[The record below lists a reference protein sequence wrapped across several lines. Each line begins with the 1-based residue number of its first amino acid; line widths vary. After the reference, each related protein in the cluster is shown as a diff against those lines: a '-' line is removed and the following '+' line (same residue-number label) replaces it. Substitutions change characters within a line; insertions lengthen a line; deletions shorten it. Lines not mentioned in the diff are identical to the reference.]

1 MSYFEKMLE
10 EWKVLKVMC
19 FRLTGSDRE
28 KQMEDNLQGIGKG
41 LGNLKN
47 MANNMNVE
55 INRQNN
61 QLDVINEKVSRSHLN
76 IGNEWHILTINYYH
90 S

>member
-1 MSYFEKMLE
+1 
-10 EWKVLKVMC
+10 MC